1 MNIDKLKDVYESI
14 KPCTKYEQECIKG
27 IVDDLYSYTS
37 DNGIKDKAVSLIN
50 RMDIILGWDFNKL
63 YPVSRQALSKVMH
76 QIYGALSHRNDGD
89 VYSIC
94 RLIIWEDFDTIRR
107 FNDIMS
113 RSPKEYKPTI
123 NCMILIRKMFLSIA
137 FGNNCM
143 EGAIMEDRDERE
155 VSEFVDTIEI
165 NKVKSIE
172 VSNEAFNEAK
182 DMINSIIF
190 NECDIMIYRD
200 LSSMLFHMNRF
211 VLTGSID
218 DLDRFIESI
227 AHILAWSFKDLN
239 KQLKTAKEG
248 LLKIFKSFPEY
259 VNMDILAVSK
269 TCNDIEN
276 DFYRGISINKS
287 YNISESDI
295 REHSM
300 FLRLVISS
308 LQYFKQLKRQIT
320 SGDVKVIYV

>member
-1 MNIDKLKDVYESI
+1 MNIDKINDALDAI
-14 KPCTKYEQECIKG
+14 KPCTQYEQDCIKS
-27 IVDDLYSYTS
+27 IIDDLYSYTS
-37 DNGIKDKAVSLIN
+37 YNSIKEKAVSLVN
-50 RMDIILGWDFNKL
+50 RMDMILNWDFNKL
-63 YPVSRQALSKVMH
+63 YPVSRQALSKAMH
-76 QIYGALSHRNDGD
+76 HIYGILSRKNDSD

-182 DMINSIIF
+182 GMIDSIIF

-200 LSSMLFHMNRF
+200 LSTILFHMNRF
-211 VLTGSID
+211 VLTGSVD
-218 DLDRFIESI
+218 DLNRFIEGI
-227 AHILAWSFKDLN
+227 AHILSWSFKDLN

-259 VNMDILAVSK
+259 VNKDILAVSK
-269 TCNDIEN
+269 PCNDIEN

-287 YNISESDI
+287 YNISENDI

-308 LQYFKQLKRQIT
+308 LQYFKQLKRQVI